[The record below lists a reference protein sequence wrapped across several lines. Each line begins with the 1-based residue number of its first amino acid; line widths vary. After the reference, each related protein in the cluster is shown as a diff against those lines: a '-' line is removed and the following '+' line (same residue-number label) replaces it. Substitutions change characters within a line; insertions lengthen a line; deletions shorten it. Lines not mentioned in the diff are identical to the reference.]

1 MRKILFLLAIL
12 ISNLLM
18 AQEGSVGIGIQ
29 TPNEKA
35 VLHLVAP
42 NNDQG
47 FLVPKLTTTQRNN
60 FSSQLTSNENGMM
73 VYDSDLNQFFFWLT
87 DHWEAVGSSLQAGD
101 GLEIVD
107 GVINNTGD
115 ADASDDFTGDW
126 TDLVNIPIE
135 FMDGTDDVD
144 DADNDPTNEL
154 QDLNLSGD
162 ILTISGL
169 TTPTQIDLSAYTDTN
184 TDEQDLQFSAGQ
196 LSLTGDPDNTI
207 IDLSAYDS
215 DASDDFSG
223 DWADLQNVPTG
234 FVDDLDDVD
243 DADSDPTN
251 ELQDLNLSGNILTI
265 TGIGSPTQI
274 NLASYTGTN
283 TDEQN
288 LQFSGGQ
295 ITLSGDP
302 DNTIIDLSN
311 YDSDVSDDFSN
322 DDELDPT
329 VDESVKDGVDWTEL
343 SGIPAGFSDD
353 TDDVDDADA
362 DPTNELQTISKSGT
376 TVTLSGGGGSF
387 SVNDGDA
394 SSTNEIELQAG
405 DDIDGNKFREYTDG
419 NYLKAI
425 NFLSTPVPA
434 DDSNIT
440 GGVLDLASFKF
451 ARTLLFT
458 PDAGKGS
465 TISEIKINNGIS
477 GQELIIIN
485 VGTMAISFPNS
496 ASNSNLYVPDAASIN
511 PGGSIHFMYVDDG
524 KGFNGWITIAYVPN
538 VGAPKG

>member
-1 MRKILFLLAIL
+1 MKKILFLLIVS
-12 ISNLLM
+12 ISGTLV
-18 AQEGSVGIGIQ
+18 AQEGSVGIGTL

-47 FLVPKLTTTQRNN
+47 FLVPKLTTIQRNN
-60 FSSQLTSNENGMM
+60 FSSQLTENENGMM
-73 VYDSDLNQFFFWLT
+73 VFDSDLNQFFFWLT
-87 DHWEAVGSSLQAGD
+87 DQWEAVGSSLQAGD

-107 GVINNTGD
+107 GVINSTGD
-115 ADASDDFTGDW
+115 IDASDDFTGDW
-126 TDLVNIPIE
+126 TDLVNVPIE
-135 FMDGTDDVD
+135 FVDGIDDVD
-144 DADNDPTNEL
+144 DADADSTNEL
-154 QDLNLSGD
+154 QDLNLAGD

-184 TDEQDLQFSAGQ
+184 TDQQDLQFSAGQ

-215 DASDDFSG
+215 NASDDFSG

-234 FVDDLDDVD
+234 FVDDVDDVD

-251 ELQDLNLSGNILTI
+251 ELQDLNLNSNILTI

-283 TDEQN
+283 TDEQD

-311 YDSDVSDDFSN
+311 YDSDVTDDFSN

-343 SGIPAGFSDD
+343 SGIPAGFLDGS
-353 TDDVDDADA
+353 DDVDDADA
-362 DPTNELQTISKSGT
+362 DATNELQTISKVGT

-394 SSTNEIELQAG
+394 SSTNEIEFQAG
-405 DDIDGNKFREYTDG
+405 DDVDGNKFREYADG
-419 NYLKAI
+419 NYIKAI

-465 TISEIKINNGIS
+465 IISEIKINNGIS

-511 PGGSIHFMYVDDG
+511 PGGSIHFMYVDNG
-524 KGFNGWITIAYVPN
+524 KGFKGWMTIAYVPN

>member
-1 MRKILFLLAIL
+1 MKRVLFLFCLL
-12 ISNLLM
+12 VGSTLM
-18 AQEGSVGIGIQ
+18 AQEGSVGIGTQ

-47 FLVPKLTTTQRNN
+47 LLIPKLTTSQRNSFAN
-60 FSSQLTSNENGMM
+60 QLTASENGMM
-73 VYDSDLNQFFFWLT
+73 VYDSDLDQFYFWLS
-87 DHWEAVGSSLQAGD
+87 DHWEAVGSSLLAGEGIEISD
-101 GLEIVD
+101 GTI
-107 GVINNTGD
+107 INTGD
-115 ADASDDFTGDW
+115 TDASDDFTGDW
-126 TDLVNIPIE
+126 TDLVNVPSE
-135 FMDGTDDVD
+135 FVDGTDDVD
-144 DADNDPTNEL
+144 DADADPANEL

-169 TTPTQIDLSAYTDTN
+169 TTPTQIDLSAYTSTN
-184 TDEQDLQFSAGQ
+184 TDEQDLQFSSGQ

-207 IDLSAYDS
+207 VDLSSYDS

-223 DWADLQNVPTG
+223 DWTDLQNIPSVFEDGT
-234 FVDDLDDVD
+234 DDVD

-283 TDEQN
+283 TDEQD

-311 YDSDVSDDFSN
+311 YDSDVTDDFSN
-322 DDELDPT
+322 VDEIDPT

-343 SGIPAGFSDD
+343 TGIPSDFSDD
-353 TDDVDDADA
+353 SDDVDDSDA
-362 DPTNELQTISKSGT
+362 DPTNELQTVSKTGT
-376 TVTLSGGGGSF
+376 TVTLSDGGGSF
-387 SVNDGDA
+387 SINDGDA
-394 SSTNEIELQAG
+394 SSSNEIELPAG
-405 DDIDGNKFREYTDG
+405 DDVDGNKFREYTDG
-419 NYLKAI
+419 NYIKAI
-425 NFLSTPVPA
+425 NFLSTPVAA
-434 DDSNIT
+434 DDTNIS
-440 GGVLDLASFKF
+440 GGVLDLATFKF

-458 PDAGKGS
+458 PDPGKGS
-465 TISEIKINNGIS
+465 TIAEIKINNGIS

-485 VGTMAISFPNS
+485 IGTTAISFPNG

-511 PGGSIHFMYVDDG
+511 PGGSIHLMYVDDG
-524 KGFNGWITIAYVPN
+524 KGFKGWMTISYIPN